1 MLRNFLCYVCFL
13 SLVVV
18 NSSLF
23 FLAMFKVLITFLL
36 FSAHAHYC
44 VLGTFVF
51 SLCSKFLSLFCFF
64 LHMLITVFWARLFLL
79 VFALRIFFSRL
90 VCQLITIVCWICW
103 ACFFWTCRTCL
114 FGHVYFSCTSFVGQ
128 LHENFSSIPVLF
140 WYSLDILSG

>member
-44 VLGTFVF
+44 VLGTFV
-51 SLCSKFLSLFCFF
+51 LAGVCL
-64 LHMLITVFWARLFLL
+64 AYLFLTTCLSVDHYRVLDMLGVLFLDMSYLL
-79 VFALRIFFSRL
+79 V
-90 VCQLITIVCWICW
+90 W
-103 ACFFWTCRTCL
+103 TCL
-114 FGHVYFSCTSFVGQ
+114 FFMYVFCGTVARK
-128 LHENFSSIPVLF
+128 LF
-140 WYSLDILSG
+140 KYPGFILVFP

>member
-23 FLAMFKVLITFLL
+23 FLAMFKVLLTFLL

-79 VFALRIFFSRL
+79 VFAMLHL
-90 VCQLITIVCWICW
+90 
-103 ACFFWTCRTCL
+103 L
-114 FGHVYFSCTSFVGQ
+114 FLCTSFFHACLLLESCAKTPEASRFYFGMLWLFARLAGQ
-128 LHENFSSIPVLF
+128 HNLCC
-140 WYSLDILSG
+140 